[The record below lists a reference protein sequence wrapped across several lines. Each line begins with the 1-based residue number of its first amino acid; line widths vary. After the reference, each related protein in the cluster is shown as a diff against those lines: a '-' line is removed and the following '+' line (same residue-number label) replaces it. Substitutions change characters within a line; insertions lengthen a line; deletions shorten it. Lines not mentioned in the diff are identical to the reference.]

1 MTESLRKGNTESE
14 SGMIDGLAVRSG
26 RGIPV
31 IVGGISGGMTCRSSE
46 ASR

>member
-1 MTESLRKGNTESE
+1 MESLRKEKTGSE
-14 SGMIDGLAVRSG
+14 SGTIDGLAVRNG

-31 IVGGISGGMTCRSSE
+31 IVGGMSGGMTCRSSD